1 MSVQPQSCH
10 LDAPQHIGAALQ
22 DARVQKGLSLTD
34 VSKTL
39 HIQTAYLEAIEH
51 LDKEALPSLGYV
63 LGFVR
68 TYALHLGLD
77 ARDAVARY
85 KIDIEC
91 PINMGMRDR
100 PHYVPK
106 RTIQI
111 PKGSFAAGM
120 ILSCMV
126 VVVSWYGWKSDANS
140 APTLTEPTQQ
150 TRNWGFDALQPTVGD
165 ADLIALKAIGPS
177 WVQVTDKDG
186 TVLISRI
193 MVPGEIFETKRQ
205 NLPILSIRDAG
216 AIELYIGGKRMGPI
230 GQKGA
235 SGRNIP
241 LTNVAQ

>member
-1 MSVQPQSCH
+1 MPVQQQSCH
-10 LDAPQHIGAALQ
+10 LGAPHIGAALQ
-22 DARVQKGLSLTD
+22 SARVQKDLSLTD
-34 VSKTL
+34 VSASL
-39 HIQTAYLEAIEH
+39 HIQTAYLDAIER
-51 LDKEALPSLGYV
+51 LDKQALPSLGYV

-85 KIDIEC
+85 KTDIEC
-91 PINMGMRDR
+91 PSNMGMRDR

-106 RTIQI
+106 RAIQI

-120 ILSCMV
+120 ILSCMI

-140 APTLTEPTQQ
+140 APTITEPTQQ
-150 TRNWGFDALQPTVGD
+150 TRNWGFDELQPTQGD
-165 ADLIALKAIGPS
+165 ADLIALKAVGPS

-186 TVLISRI
+186 TVLISRV

-216 AIELYIGGKRMGPI
+216 AIELYIGGKRMGPM

-241 LTNVAQ
+241 LASAAQ

>member
-1 MSVQPQSCH
+1 MHVPVQQQSC
-10 LDAPQHIGAALQ
+10 HIGAALRS
-22 DARVQKGLSLTD
+22 ARVQKDLSLTD
-34 VSKTL
+34 VSENL
-39 HIQTAYLEAIEH
+39 HIQTSYLDAIER
-51 LDKEALPSLGYV
+51 LDKEVLPSLGYV

-106 RTIQI
+106 RAIQI

-120 ILSCMV
+120 ILSCML

-140 APTLTEPTQQ
+140 APTVTELTEQ
-150 TRNWGFDALQPTVGD
+150 TRNWGFDELQPTQGD

-177 WVQVTDKDG
+177 WVQVTDRDG

-193 MVPGEIFETKRQ
+193 MVLGEIFETKRQ

-241 LTNVAQ
+241 LVNAAQ